1 LFTDA
6 EIYDLQEAIKEFR
19 VMRSLGVDFILVCPE
34 TSYNLKEANKMVK
47 VAGGQLL
54 TIKDW
59 NEFPKLISEIIKS
72 RF

>member
-1 LFTDA
+1 M
-6 EIYDLQEAIKEFR
+6 QEFR
-19 VMRSLGVDFILVCPE
+19 ILRSLGVDFILVCPE

-54 TIKDW
+54 VVDDW
-59 NEFPKLISEIIKS
+59 EKFPELVSDIINS